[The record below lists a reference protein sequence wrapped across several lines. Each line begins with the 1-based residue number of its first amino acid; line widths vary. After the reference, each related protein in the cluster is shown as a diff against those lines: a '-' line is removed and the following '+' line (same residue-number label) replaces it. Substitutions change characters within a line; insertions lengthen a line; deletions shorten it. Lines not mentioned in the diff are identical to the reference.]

1 MLLVP
6 HAACARPPRPAP
18 SGAYDAAAPGG
29 VGELYTLS
37 LPYELRLAHLER
49 QLAAGERAGAGTAAG
64 ARAAGSDPA
73 AAGPQPC
80 GRVCRRCRAPERRG
94 GVRARGRRLG
104 ARRAAAGWEPKGRP
118 SWARPRRRPRA
129 LLGRV
134 PAARPRR
141 RRGHGRCR
149 GRRRGERGRAGAQHR
164 PAAPQQPCMWRAV
177 QSRCIQTTW
186 AVDRGNSV
194 GVCRSYRDGTLG
206 PLMGLCFW
214 AFVPSRGGGIV
225 LPRTPPHALG

>member
-164 PAAPQQPCMWRAV
+164 PAAPR
-177 QSRCIQTTW
+177 
-186 AVDRGNSV
+186 
-194 GVCRSYRDGTLG
+194 
-206 PLMGLCFW
+206 
-214 AFVPSRGGGIV
+214 
-225 LPRTPPHALG
+225 HALGARRALHSSPACGARCSRAVSKPPGQSIGETASGCAGAIVTALWDH